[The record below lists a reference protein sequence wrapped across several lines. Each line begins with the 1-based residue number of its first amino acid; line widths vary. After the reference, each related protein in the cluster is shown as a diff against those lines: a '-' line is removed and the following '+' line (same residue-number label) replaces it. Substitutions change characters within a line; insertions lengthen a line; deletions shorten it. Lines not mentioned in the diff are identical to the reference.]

1 MPPLPPHERGL
12 TPEMT
17 LAEAQTHVAG
27 RLVAA
32 DIDDSRLETRL
43 LLMAALGVDHAALI
57 LREKTALGDAAP
69 RLEALLARR
78 LAHEPI
84 SRILGRREFYGLPF
98 TLNAETL
105 DPRPDTETLVDAV
118 LAHLAAQGQ
127 SSSQLTLLDIGTG
140 TGAILLALLSRL
152 PQAHGVGVDIAPEA
166 VEAARANAEA
176 LGLSARAE
184 FRVGNLLEGVE
195 AGFDVLVSNPPYIPS
210 GDLAGLDPEVRL
222 FDPARALDGGADG
235 LVFYRRLVESAAQYV
250 GAGGLIAFEVGAG
263 QAADVRLLMEK
274 AGIQA
279 IRTVF
284 DLGGIERVVA
294 GILPSF

>member
-1 MPPLPPHERGL
+1 MAGASAAQEL

-17 LAEAQTHVAG
+17 LAEAQNHVAA

-32 DIDDSRLETRL
+32 DIDESRVEARL
-43 LLMAALGVDHAALI
+43 LLLAALEINHAALI

-78 LAHEPI
+78 LAREPI
-84 SRILGRREFYGLPF
+84 SRILGRREFYGLTF
-98 TLNAETL
+98 ALNAQTL
-105 DPRPDTETLVDAV
+105 DPRPDTEALVDAV
-118 LAHLAAQGQ
+118 LTHLADEGQ
-127 SSSQLTLLDIGTG
+127 SSAPLRLLDIGTG

-152 PQAHGVGVDIAPEA
+152 PQARGFGVDIAPAA
-166 VEAARANAEA
+166 VEAARANAET

-184 FRVGNLLEGVE
+184 FRAGDLLEGVE

-210 GDLAGLDPEVRL
+210 DDLAGLDPEVRL

-235 LVFYRRLVESAAQYV
+235 LVFYRRLICAA
-250 GAGGLIAFEVGAG
+250 GKCLRPGGLIAFEVGAG
-263 QAADVRLLMEK
+263 QAADVRRLMEK

-279 IRTVF
+279 IHSTF
-284 DLGGIERVVA
+284 DLGGIERVVT
-294 GILPSF
+294 GTFPLI